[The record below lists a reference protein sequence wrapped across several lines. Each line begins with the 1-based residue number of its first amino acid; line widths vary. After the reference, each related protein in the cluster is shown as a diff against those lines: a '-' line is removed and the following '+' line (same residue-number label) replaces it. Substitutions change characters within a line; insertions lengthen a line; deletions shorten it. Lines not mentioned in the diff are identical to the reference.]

1 MVNSFLTMLHFLVVA
16 LAGHAKSAPQPC
28 PLYAQKRTLI
38 DNFRMSVKGHKPTL
52 VDGAATRISANHRC
66 EIADHRGAEIGATV
80 RIMCGGASRTTVT
93 RKPFAKMFGGTD
105 LK

>member
-38 DNFRMSVKGHKPTL
+38 DNFSMSVKGHKPTL
-52 VDGAATRISANHRC
+52 VDGAATRISANHPLRNCGPQGRGNRSDGQDYVRWCFANNSDAEAVC
-66 EIADHRGAEIGATV
+66 EDVRGN
-80 RIMCGGASRTTVT
+80 
-93 RKPFAKMFGGTD
+93 
-105 LK
+105 